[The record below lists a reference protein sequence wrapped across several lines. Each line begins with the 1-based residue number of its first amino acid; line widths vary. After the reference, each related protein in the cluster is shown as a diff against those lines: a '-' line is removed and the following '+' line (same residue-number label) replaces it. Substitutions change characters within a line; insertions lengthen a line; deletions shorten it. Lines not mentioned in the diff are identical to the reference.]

1 MICLS
6 QHRNFMHLHE
16 FVQYLLLP
24 FYAEFSWDEVK
35 VDKHRENYI
44 GHSLKA
50 PVGRWQKGKWS
61 LHFFL
66 FPFACLCCAYLLV
79 GVQSYWLR
87 GYFPVVKLSNFSLF
101 GCHHGTIPELQT
113 MSNNIIM
120 L

>member
-1 MICLS
+1 
-6 QHRNFMHLHE
+6 MHLHE

-61 LHFFL
+61 LHFF
-66 FPFACLCCAYLLV
+66 FTSFCVFVLCVSVGGCPIVLV
-79 GVQSYWLR
+79 ARIFSCSKALK
-87 GYFPVVKLSNFSLF
+87 FFSLWLPPWDN
-101 GCHHGTIPELQT
+101 T
-113 MSNNIIM
+113 
-120 L
+120 